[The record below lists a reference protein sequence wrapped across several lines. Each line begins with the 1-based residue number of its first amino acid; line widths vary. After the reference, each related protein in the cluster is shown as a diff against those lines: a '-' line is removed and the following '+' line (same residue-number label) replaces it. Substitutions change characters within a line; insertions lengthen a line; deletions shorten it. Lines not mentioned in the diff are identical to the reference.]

1 MFFTKYIQISL
12 FCNLL
17 KYITALTMFFLTNCT
32 EMNSNKTRNIFQ
44 NNPKVKIGK
53 KITKPLN
60 NQKQIKPTQ
69 FNINNTQDGVIKSRS
84 QTINYNKKPNDQPNN
99 QQRGEK
105 VKIALFLPISGKY
118 KEISNSLVNSLT
130 MSLFEANNHDI
141 ELVVFDSTED
151 PLKATENFSKILAKN
166 IKIVIGPLLSQLIP
180 AIAEIA
186 TTNEMLVFSL
196 SNNSAMLNLNGEN
209 AAIFLCGITP
219 EMQFSSMLNF
229 AKKRGY
235 GGLSYLLPKNDAGK
249 IIGSALEKV
258 ASNLELKIISREF
271 YLNNLSDLNQKVD
284 IVNKQYESYNAKQG
298 SDSLANSNLLI
309 IADNVRSSAKIAR
322 YFNNDSRKFQIV
334 ASNQLDDIISFNYPQ
349 LYGSWFTSEDS
360 AKFKE
365 FEKNYQNYFNQFPAK
380 INFTAYNI
388 LNTIAKTI
396 EIKSINVAKNKNQGQ
411 LKQKTI
417 LSPVVFSP
425 VDFRINGGSSLENT
439 AKDLVVQL
447 PYKFNHDG
455 SLAKSLEIIEIGRGI
470 NNKIN

>member
-1 MFFTKYIQISL
+1 MFLTKYIRISL
-12 FCNLL
+12 SCNLL
-17 KYITALTMFFLTNCT
+17 KYITVLTIFLSANCT
-32 EMNSNKTRNIFQ
+32 ETNSNQNRNIFK

-60 NQKQIKPTQ
+60 NQKQIKSTK
-69 FNINNTQDGVIKSRS
+69 FNITNTQGGFIKNRS
-84 QTINYNKKPNDQPNN
+84 QSTNYNKKPNDQ
-99 QQRGEK
+99 QRSEK
-105 VKIALFLPISGKY
+105 VKIAAFLPISGKY

-130 MSLFEANNHDI
+130 MSLFEANNQNI

-151 PLKATENFSKILAKN
+151 PLKATENFSKIVAQN

-219 EMQFSSMLNF
+219 EMQFNTMLNF

-235 GGLSYLLPKNDAGK
+235 SGLSYLLPKNDAGK

-271 YLNNLSDLNQKVD
+271 YLNNLTDLNQKVD
-284 IVNKQYESYNAKQG
+284 IVNKQYENHNDKQDL
-298 SDSLANSNLLI
+298 DSLVNNNNLLI

-322 YFNNDSRKFQIV
+322 YFNGDSRKFQIV

-349 LYGSWFTSEDS
+349 LYGSWFTSEDG
-360 AKFKE
+360 ANFKE
-365 FEKNYQNYFNQFPAK
+365 FERNYQNYFNQFPAK

-388 LNTIAKTI
+388 LNTITKTI
-396 EIKSINVAKNKNQGQ
+396 EIKSINGAKNKTQGQ

-417 LSPVVFSP
+417 LSPVILSP

-439 AKDLVVQL
+439 AKDFVAQV
-447 PYKFNHDG
+447 PYKFNNDG
-455 SLAKSLEIIEIGRGI
+455 SLAKNLEIIEMGRGI
-470 NNKIN
+470 NTKIN

>member
-1 MFFTKYIQISL
+1 MFFTKYIRISL
-12 FCNLL
+12 SCNLL
-17 KYITALTMFFLTNCT
+17 KYITVLTMFLLTNCT
-32 EMNSNKTRNIFQ
+32 ETNSNQNLNIFE

-53 KITKPLN
+53 KSTKPLN
-60 NQKQIKPTQ
+60 NQKQIKSTQ
-69 FNINNTQDGVIKSRS
+69 FNITNTQDGVIKSRS
-84 QTINYNKKPNDQPNN
+84 QVTNYNKKPNNQPNN

-105 VKIALFLPISGKY
+105 VKIAAFLPISGKY

-130 MSLFEANNHDI
+130 MSLFEANNQNI

-151 PLKATENFSKILAKN
+151 PLKATENFAKIVAQN

-219 EMQFSSMLNF
+219 EMQFNTMLNF

-235 GGLSYLLPKNDAGK
+235 EGLSYLLPKNDAGK

-271 YLNNLSDLNQKVD
+271 YLNNLSDLNRKVD
-284 IVNKQYESYNAKQG
+284 IVNKQYENHNAKQAP
-298 SDSLANSNLLI
+298 DSLANNNLLI

-322 YFNNDSRKFQIV
+322 YFNDDGRKFQIV
-334 ASNQLDDIISFNYPQ
+334 ASNQLDDITSFNYPQ

-365 FEKNYQNYFNQFPAK
+365 FERDYQNYFNQFPAK

-388 LNTIAKTI
+388 LNTIAKTV
-396 EIKSINVAKNKNQGQ
+396 EIKSINGAKSKNQGQ

-417 LSPVVFSP
+417 FSPVIFSP
-425 VDFRINGGSSLENT
+425 VDFRINSGSRLENT
-439 AKDLVVQL
+439 AKDFVLQV
-447 PYKFNHDG
+447 PYKFNNDG
-455 SLAKSLEIIEIGRGI
+455 SLAKNLEIIEIGRGI
-470 NNKIN
+470 NTKIN